1 MVFKELLKT
10 FNDNVN
16 LSIFNLNLPLLFQK
30 KKIELIDF
38 I

>member
-16 LSIFNLNLPLLFQK
+16 LSTFSYNAPLLFQK
-30 KKIELIDF
+30 KNELSDF